1 MSHKPPVEMATE
13 RRETVCPATPIL
25 LYVAAF
31 VLLGAGVTI
40 ASLFAIAIMNI
51 G

>member
-1 MSHKPPVEMATE
+1 MSRRPPIEMAPIP
-13 RRETVCPATPIL
+13 RENHSTTPIV
-25 LYVAAF
+25 LYVVAF